1 MSHVPP
7 TSNPISRPL
16 DRQVHEFT
24 QEVLANPSPKG
35 LAMAIEANQRLAEY
49 LDDLKN
55 VDLPANKILVKV
67 DGETIHFDNEKDF
80 SDWLSEH
87 IQ

>member
-1 MSHVPP
+1 
-7 TSNPISRPL
+7 
-16 DRQVHEFT
+16 
-24 QEVLANPSPKG
+24 
-35 LAMAIEANQRLAEY
+35 MAIEANQRLAEY